1 MMTSH
6 VVVVSSTEEALYFRV
21 PAHLLFNVASIRGV
35 NDTIA
40 RARATSK
47 TQASA
52 PMPLQL
58 AKEYGIVVVRAID
71 FRGPGE
77 EGTQG

>member
-1 MMTSH
+1 MMISH
-6 VVVVSSTEEALYFRV
+6 VVVVSSPQALYFRV
-21 PAHLLFNVASIRGV
+21 LDRLLINVASIRDMNG
-35 NDTIA
+35 TIA
-40 RARATSK
+40 RACATSK

-52 PMPLQL
+52 PMPLPL
-58 AKEYGIVVVRAID
+58 VMEPGIVVVRAID